1 MAIERQFSGTRPAR
15 PAPWR
20 DPRVRALVYQ
30 ALTLIVVVLLVAY
43 FVDNTLTNL
52 RSQGIAAGF
61 GFLDRTAG
69 FDISFSLIDYSA
81 VSTYGRAFWVG
92 LLNTLLVSALGVVL
106 ATILGFIIGLARL
119 STNWLVARLAMV
131 YVETVRNIP
140 LLLQLLFW
148 YVAVLQAL
156 PHPRDSVAIG
166 ETVFLNNRGL
176 TIPLAVLGEGIG
188 ATVIALVVAL
198 LAVVVLARWA
208 RRRHEA
214 TGQPFHTVLVSLG
227 LLLGLPLLTFLALGA
242 PVSFEYPEEGRFQ
255 LTGGLTLVPEFV
267 ALLTGLSIYTAA
279 FIAEI
284 VRAGIMSVSHGQIEA
299 ASALGPAPG
308 ADAALRG
315 RAAGVA
321 RDHPAAHQPVSQP
334 HQELLARRGDR
345 LSGPGLDCRR
355 HHAQPDRPGRRG
367 DRHDHGGL
375 SDAQPAHLA
384 VHELVQP
391 AHGAGGAMRH
401 G

>member
-1 MAIERQFSGTRPAR
+1 MAIQRQFSGTRPAR

-20 DPRVRALVYQ
+20 DPRVRAIVYQ

-52 RSQGIAAGF
+52 RRQGIAAGF
-61 GFLDRTAG
+61 GFLSRTAG
-69 FDISFSLIDYSA
+69 FDISFSLISYSA

-92 LLNTLLVSALGVVL
+92 LLNTLLVSALGIAL

-119 STNWLVARLAMV
+119 STNWLVSRLAIV
-131 YVETVRNIP
+131 YVETIRNIP

-176 TIPLAVLGEGIG
+176 TIPLAVLGEGAG
-188 ATVIALVVAL
+188 ATLIALAVAV
-198 LAVVVLARWA
+198 LAVVLLGRWA
-208 RRRHEA
+208 RRRREA
-214 TGQPFHTVLVSLG
+214 TGEPFHTVLVSLG

-242 PVSFEYPEEGRFQ
+242 PVSFEYPQMGRFQ

-267 ALLTGLSIYTAA
+267 ALLTGLTTYTAA

-284 VRAGIMSVSHGQIEA
+284 VRAGITAVSHGQIEA
-299 ASALGPAPG
+299 ASALGLRPAQTLRFVVVPQ
-308 ADAALRG
+308 ALR
-315 RAAGVA
+315 VII
-321 RDHPAAHQPVSQP
+321 PPLTSQY
-334 HQELLARRGDR
+334 LNLTKN
-345 LSGPGLDCRR
+345 S
-355 HHAQPDRPGRRG
+355 
-367 DRHDHGGL
+367 
-375 SDAQPAHLA
+375 SLA
-384 VHELVQP
+384 VAIGYPDLVSIV
-391 AHGAGGAMRH
+391 AGTTLNQTGQAVEAIAMTMAVYLTLSLSISAFMNWYNQRTALVER
-401 G
+401 